1 LLKRKALN
9 MTQALEIARPTTG
22 PAIGLSLSKPL
33 DFDITSARFK
43 ADPAPTFAA
52 MRAAGP
58 VIPIKLPFVG
68 KAWVTTTH
76 EATLAMI
83 KDNGLFVQEG
93 RNAGKAGVAGF
104 AWWLPKSI
112 KALANNMLQKDEPDH
127 RRLRHLVDKAFAR
140 RDVLAMRPDV
150 EKVADEILDRFEGRA
165 EIDLVADYARQL
177 PLAVICDLLGLP
189 EEDRAEFSAMAQQA
203 LTINNALSLIL
214 AGPAFGKMLDYGR
227 RQIEAC
233 RKTPRPGLIGEL
245 VQAEEAGDKLDESE
259 LLSMIVLLLIAGFET
274 TRHLIADSV
283 IMLERHPAQK
293 AWWLADPA
301 GRTERAVEEL
311 ARYASP
317 VQSTKPRYVARDTEF
332 FGAQLKRGEVILAL
346 LASANC
352 DPAAFDRPDEMQL
365 DRFPNPHLVFS
376 SGVHF
381 CLGMQLARVEAQ
393 AALAR
398 LYARYPDLSL
408 AEPDRI
414 DWIERLG
421 LRGPKTLRLRL
432 RATPERLA
440 A

>member
-1 LLKRKALN
+1 
-9 MTQALEIARPTTG
+9 MTQALENTRRPTARGTG
-22 PAIGLSLSKPL
+22 PGRGRDLALGRPL

-43 ADPAPTFAA
+43 ADPGPTFAA
-52 MRAAGP
+52 MREVGA

-104 AWWLPKSI
+104 GWWLPKSI

-127 RRLRHLVDKAFAR
+127 RRLRRLVDKAFAR
-140 RDVLAMRPDV
+140 RDVLAMRPGVD
-150 EKVADEILDRFEGRA
+150 KVADAILDRFEASG
-165 EIDLVADYARQL
+165 EIDLIADYARQL

-189 EEDRAEFSAMAQQA
+189 EEDRAEFSALAQQA

-214 AGPAFGKMLDYGR
+214 AGPAFGKMLEHGR

-233 RKTPRPGLIGEL
+233 RRAPRPGLISEL
-245 VQAEEAGDKLDESE
+245 VQAEEEGDKLDESE

-274 TRHLIADSV
+274 TRHLIADGV
-283 IMLERHPAQK
+283 IFLERNPVQK
-293 AWWLADPA
+293 AWLLADPA
-301 GRTERAVEEL
+301 ERIERAVEEL

-317 VQSTKPRYVARDTEF
+317 VQSTKPRYVSRDAAF
-332 FGAQLKRGEVILAL
+332 FGAKLRRGEMILAM
-346 LASANC
+346 LAAANS
-352 DPAAFDRPDEMQL
+352 DPAAFDRPDELVL

-398 LYARYPDLSL
+398 LYARFPDLSL

-432 RATPERLA
+432 RAGPQRLA